1 MILKLSKVLSVEEV
15 KGPYMHTNQRLIL
28 IQKWYDTRDIQL
40 TAPKL
45 ELKDGDGVPHEPLA
59 AGWGSS
65 PKEVA
70 GVLRSRNTKK
80 TIYFMVSS

>member
-1 MILKLSKVLSVEEV
+1 
-15 KGPYMHTNQRLIL
+15 MHPNQRLIL
-28 IQKWYDTRDIQL
+28 IQKWYDT
-40 TAPKL
+40 APKP